1 MKPNVTICIPAYR
14 SASFINRT
22 LDCARAQTYRAIR
35 IVVSVDLC
43 DDGTVEICRRHARE
57 DERIT
62 LLIQND
68 RLGWSGNANAALD
81 SVDTEFGCLY
91 FHDDII
97 EPTYV
102 ARLLNALAARSDA
115 ASAHCDLVEFGLV
128 EEVKPAHTYDGAPM
142 RRLIDFM
149 MTQRGTTLR
158 SMLRM
163 NGAAGKVRFPR
174 VHGDNH
180 WAAYVFHLRLL
191 AAGAAMAVHEPL
203 YRRWQREGSMTRSA
217 GWQPDD
223 LNAML
228 LGQRQAAE
236 LCLKVID
243 EVARSAE
250 ELDAG
255 RYCFYLFQSLF
266 TRRQQR
272 RMQDFALLEDADI
285 LLSSPADFATR
296 FPEMFD
302 PEVVEWVTG
311 AERQLVMLE
320 RKLNQARQASRSA

>member
-1 MKPNVTICIPAYR
+1 MNPNVTICIPAYR
-14 SASFINRT
+14 AATFIDRT
-22 LDCARAQTYRAIR
+22 LVCARAQTHLAIR

-43 DDGTVEICRRHARE
+43 DDDTVEICRRHASG

-62 LLIQND
+62 LLVQNH
-68 RLGWSGNANAALD
+68 RLGWSGNANAALN
-81 SVDTEFGCLY
+81 SVNTEFGCLY

-102 ARLLNALAARSDA
+102 ERLLNALSTRPDA
-115 ASAHCDLVEFGLV
+115 ASAHCDLIEFGLV
-128 EEVKPAHTYDGAPM
+128 EEVKPAHSYDGAPM

-163 NGAAGKVRFPR
+163 NGEAGKVRFPQ

-255 RYCFYLFQSLF
+255 RYCFHLFQSLF
-266 TRRQQR
+266 ARRQQL
-272 RMQDFALLEDADI
+272 RMKNFAI
-285 LLSSPADFATR
+285 LDDVDTPNVSPADFATR
-296 FPEMFD
+296 FSAVFD
-302 PEVVEWVTG
+302 PEAVEWV
-311 AERQLVMLE
+311 ASSERQLASLE
-320 RKLNQARQASRSA
+320 RKLNQARQTSCGT